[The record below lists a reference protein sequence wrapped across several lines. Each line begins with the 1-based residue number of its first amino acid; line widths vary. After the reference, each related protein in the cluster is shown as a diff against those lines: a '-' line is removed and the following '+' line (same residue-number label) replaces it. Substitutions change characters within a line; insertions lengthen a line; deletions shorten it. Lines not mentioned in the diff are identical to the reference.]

1 MQTKLR
7 SDRMAETITPMMN
20 RIAEDEE
27 LRAHVKTALD
37 SARKVYKKI
46 QEDGPRRA
54 AGRREVHDEVLRAAN
69 ELTQSARRLS
79 AKPQKTHK
87 LRNMLFATALVVGA
101 IAGAR
106 KLLGSD
112 GDEFDYEP

>member
-7 SDRMAETITPMMN
+7 SDRMAEVITPMVN

-37 SARKVYKKI
+37 SARTVYKKV
-46 QEDGPRRA
+46 QEEGARRA
-54 AGRREVHDEVLRAAN
+54 ATRRDVHDEVLRAAD
-69 ELTQSARRLS
+69 ELSQTARRLS
-79 AKPQKTHK
+79 AKPPKTHK
-87 LRNMLFATALVVGA
+87 LRNALLATALIVGA
-101 IAGAR
+101 VAGAR